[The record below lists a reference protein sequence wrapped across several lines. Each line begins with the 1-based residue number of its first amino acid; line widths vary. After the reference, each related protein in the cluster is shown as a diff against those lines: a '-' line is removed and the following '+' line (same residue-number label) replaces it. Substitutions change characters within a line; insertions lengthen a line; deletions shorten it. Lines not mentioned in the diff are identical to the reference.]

1 MQIMKIKSM
10 YLMVLTLV
18 TLAFV
23 GCSKDKDEPIQ
34 TGGSIDAAVGTYKG
48 SLDLSNTT
56 GPMFDKTLTV
66 TKISD
71 NTLKVEIGDKTLK
84 IPAKEFK
91 VINNMNISIQTSGVS
106 PEGSFLFD
114 VKNKTLLCQGQKT
127 KETEVFYTF
136 EGTKQ

>member
-48 SLDLSNTT
+48 SLDMTPGGEL
-56 GPMFDKTLTV
+56 FDKTLTV
-66 TKISD
+66 TKVSD
-71 NTLKVEIGDKTLK
+71 NTLRVEIGDKSLK
-84 IPAKEFK
+84 LPIKEFK

-127 KETEVFYTF
+127 KETDIFYTF

>member
-1 MQIMKIKSM
+1 MKMKLM
-10 YLMVLTLV
+10 YAMVLAFV

-48 SLDLSNTT
+48 SIDLSNTN

-66 TKISD
+66 TKVSD
-71 NTLKVEIGDKTLK
+71 NTLKVEIGDKALK

-114 VKNKTLLCQGQKT
+114 VDKKTLLCQGKKT
-127 KETEVFYTF
+127 TENEVFFTF
-136 EGTKQ
+136 EGSKQ

>member
-1 MQIMKIKSM
+1 MKIKMKLM
-10 YLMVLTLV
+10 YAVVLALV
-18 TLAFV
+18 TFAFV

-48 SLDLSNTT
+48 SLDLSNTS
-56 GPMFDKTLTV
+56 GPMFDKILTV
-66 TKISD
+66 TKVSD
-71 NTLKVEIGDKTLK
+71 NTLKVEIGDKALK

-91 VINNMNISIQTSGVS
+91 VTNNMNIAIQTAGVS

-114 VKNKTLLCQGQKT
+114 VEKKTLLCQGKKT
-127 KETEVFYTF
+127 TENEVFFTF

>member
-1 MQIMKIKSM
+1 MKIKMRLM
-10 YLMVLTLV
+10 YAVVLALV
-18 TLAFV
+18 TFAFV

-48 SLDLSNTT
+48 SLDLSNTS

-71 NTLKVEIGDKTLK
+71 NTLKVEIGDKALK

-91 VINNMNISIQTSGVS
+91 VINNMNIAIQTAGVS

-114 VKNKTLLCQGQKT
+114 VEKKTLLCQGKKT
-127 KETEVFYTF
+127 TENEVFFTF

>member
-1 MQIMKIKSM
+1 MKMKLM
-10 YLMVLTLV
+10 YAVVLALV
-18 TLAFV
+18 AFAFV

-48 SLDLSNTT
+48 SIDLSNTN

-66 TKISD
+66 TKVSD
-71 NTLKVEIGDKTLK
+71 NTLKVEIGDKALK
-84 IPAKEFK
+84 IPTKEFK
-91 VINNMNISIQTSGVS
+91 VINNMDVSIQTSGVS

-114 VKNKTLLCQGQKT
+114 VKNKTLLCQG
-127 KETEVFYTF
+127 KETKVGDVFFTF

>member
-1 MQIMKIKSM
+1 MKMKLM
-10 YLMVLTLV
+10 YAVVLALV
-18 TLAFV
+18 AFAFV

-48 SLDLSNTT
+48 SIDLSNIN

-71 NTLKVEIGDKTLK
+71 NTLKVEIGDKALK
-84 IPAKEFK
+84 IPTKEFK
-91 VINNMNISIQTSGVS
+91 VINNMNVSIQTSGVS

-114 VKNKTLLCQGQKT
+114 VKNKTLLCQGEKT
-127 KETEVFYTF
+127 KETDVFFTF
-136 EGTKQ
+136 KGAKQ

>member
-1 MQIMKIKSM
+1 M
-10 YLMVLTLV
+10 YAVVLALV
-18 TLAFV
+18 TFAFV

-48 SLDLSNTT
+48 SLDLSNTS
-56 GPMFDKTLTV
+56 GPMFDKIVTV

-71 NTLKVEIGDKTLK
+71 NTLKVEIGDKALK

-91 VINNMNISIQTSGVS
+91 VINNMNIAIQTAGVS

-114 VKNKTLLCQGQKT
+114 VEKKTLLCQGKKT
-127 KETEVFYTF
+127 TENEVFFTF

>member
-1 MQIMKIKSM
+1 MKMKLM
-10 YLMVLTLV
+10 YAVVLALV
-18 TLAFV
+18 TFAFV

-66 TKISD
+66 TKVSD
-71 NTLKVEIGDKTLK
+71 NTLKVEIGDKSLK
-84 IPAKEFK
+84 IPSKEFK
-91 VINNMNISIQTSGVS
+91 VINNMNIAIQTSGVS

-114 VKNKTLLCQGQKT
+114 VEKKTLLCQGKKT
-127 KETEVFYTF
+127 TENEVFFTF
-136 EGTKQ
+136 EGSKQ

>member
-1 MQIMKIKSM
+1 MKMRLM
-10 YLMVLTLV
+10 YAVVLALV
-18 TLAFV
+18 TFAFV

-48 SLDLSNTT
+48 SLDLSNTS

-71 NTLKVEIGDKTLK
+71 NTLKVEIGDKALK

-91 VINNMNISIQTSGVS
+91 VINNMNIAIQTAGVS

-114 VKNKTLLCQGQKT
+114 VEKKTLLCQGKKT
-127 KETEVFYTF
+127 TENEVFFTF

>member
-1 MQIMKIKSM
+1 MKIKMRLM
-10 YLMVLTLV
+10 YAVVLALV
-18 TLAFV
+18 TFAFV

-48 SLDLSNTT
+48 SLDLSNTS
-56 GPMFDKTLTV
+56 GPMFDKIVTV

-71 NTLKVEIGDKTLK
+71 NTLKVEIGDKALK

-91 VINNMNISIQTSGVS
+91 VINNMNIAIQTAGVS

-114 VKNKTLLCQGQKT
+114 VEKKTLLCQGKKT
-127 KETEVFYTF
+127 TENEVFFTF

>member
-1 MQIMKIKSM
+1 MKMRLM
-10 YLMVLTLV
+10 YAVVLALV
-18 TLAFV
+18 TFAFV

-48 SLDLSNTT
+48 SLDLSNTS
-56 GPMFDKTLTV
+56 GPMFDKIVTV

-71 NTLKVEIGDKTLK
+71 NTLKVEIGDKALK

-91 VINNMNISIQTSGVS
+91 VINNMNIAIQTAGVS

-114 VKNKTLLCQGQKT
+114 VEKKTLLCQGKKT
-127 KETEVFYTF
+127 TENEVFFTF